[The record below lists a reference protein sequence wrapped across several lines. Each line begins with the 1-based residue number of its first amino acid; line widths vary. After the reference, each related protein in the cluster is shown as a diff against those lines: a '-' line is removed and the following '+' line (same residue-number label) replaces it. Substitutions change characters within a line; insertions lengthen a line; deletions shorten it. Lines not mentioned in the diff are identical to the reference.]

1 MSNYLS
7 IDQHKYPNHTDQLEA
22 TIANITLSVG
32 PYVPWAF
39 YFCYALP
46 EKTENIWIQHYNE
59 FVNFKDFEYA
69 FMQNLLGNILSFMD
83 VYEKSA
89 QAAEL
94 GDYIT
99 VVRQFGRAIRRMLI
113 FDSMLDGTLEDDD
126 PDDGEYTGP
135 VDWQA

>member
-1 MSNYLS
+1 VDALFEGLRAEYYVNGSATCAWNFQRAEKNLAYMSNYLS

-89 QAAEL
+89 
-94 GDYIT
+94 
-99 VVRQFGRAIRRMLI
+99 
-113 FDSMLDGTLEDDD
+113 
-126 PDDGEYTGP
+126 
-135 VDWQA
+135 